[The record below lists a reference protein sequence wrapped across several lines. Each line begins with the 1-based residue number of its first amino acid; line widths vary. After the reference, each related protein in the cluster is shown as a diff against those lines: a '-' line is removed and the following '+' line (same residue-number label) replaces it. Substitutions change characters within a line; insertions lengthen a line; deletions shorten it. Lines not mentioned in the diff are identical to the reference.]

1 MKKSLLT
8 LLALVVLI
16 SQGLWVDHLYHDH
29 DQDEVCEVCLVAHS
43 QDHFVA
49 PSLLSLSI
57 NRVFSD
63 RQAGSPEEL
72 IALAANFCRIR
83 APPATS

>member
-1 MKKSLLT
+1 MKKIRLT

-29 DQDEVCEVCLVAHS
+29 DQDEVCEDCLVAHS

-49 PSLLSLSI
+49 PSLLSLKT
-57 NRVFSD
+57 NRVFSGI
-63 RQAGSPEEL
+63 RAGSSEGL

-83 APPATS
+83 APPATA